1 MDYIKLKL
9 SIYESYGNGEM
20 TSEACSHLID
30 SLDMKYGES
39 IAEEAANAENDFI
52 NASLKV
58 FTESTGEEVLTEAA
72 KNFGAK
78 IKSAWEKFKAWIK
91 KIIEKILNLGKKPEQ
106 QKAKVQV
113 PKALDRALSDAKK
126 WIAKL
131 GGAKTAGAM
140 AAAVA
145 GIVSSTALIIKNRKL
160 KETVGAKTYEYE
172 KFKKEQAD
180 LVKQMQDAALRAQK
194 EINNLTNDNKDIHN
208 KYNADTE
215 KLKKEKDEVS
225 KELDRVTRQRDSLA
239 NQARQLIKDYDSLHS
254 KDSEKIYSLTSK
266 NEDQSKEID
275 KLNDKIFF
283 LKNHLKETEEKLDK
297 AYKELDAKSSSNTS
311 DEKVTDS
318 KILSASTGLVNAV
331 TQTVVA
337 LLPQYSTKTTDDIDG
352 KLSTRISKKGYIHL
366 NVDDNIDMRVLKN
379 AKINGYKSCKYIR
392 ESIKIILREPDPDIR
407 NAWKKA
413 DYIENE
419 INKNVYTIESTFRNK
434 LESKY
439 DFDSIDGIKSFA
451 NDYSSN
457 SGEVGAM
464 IKNAVEEAKK
474 VSSLGDKYK
483 LIERSND
490 TKDNANRAVK
500 DYRDAYQSY
509 KITSITYDIIRDMVI
524 DSKKRLHNIKEPFDD

>member
-1 MDYIKLKL
+1 MDYMKLKL
-9 SIYESYGNGEM
+9 SIYESYGNGEI

-39 IAEEAANAENDFI
+39 IAEEAENAENDFI

-58 FTESTGEEVLTEAA
+58 FTESAGEDVLTEAA
-72 KNFGAK
+72 KDFGAK
-78 IKSAWEKFKAWIK
+78 IKAAWEKFKAWIK

-131 GGAKTAGAM
+131 GGAKTVGAM
-140 AAAVA
+140 AAAIA

-180 LVKQMQDAALRAQK
+180 LVKQMQDAALKAQQEIENLKTRNTYLRNIGQDFSKDNASLRSKLDDAEKRLAAAQAKAK
-194 EINNLTNDNKDIHN
+194 EDTDRLARKNDDQRQTIGSQQIKIGDQKDEI
-208 KYNADTE
+208 A
-215 KLKKEKDEVS
+215 KLKKEV
-225 KELDRVTRQRDSLA
+225 
-239 NQARQLIKDYDSLHS
+239 
-254 KDSEKIYSLTSK
+254 
-266 NEDQSKEID
+266 ED
-275 KLNDKIFF
+275 
-283 LKNHLKETEEKLDK
+283 LKKQIS
-297 AYKELDAKSSSNTS
+297 DAKKSKPENQKTVDNTS

-331 TQTVVA
+331 TQTVVG

-419 INKNVYTIESTFRNK
+419 INKNYYTIESTFRNK

-509 KITSITYDIIRDMVI
+509 KITCITYDIIRDMVI
-524 DSKKRLHNIKEPFDD
+524 DSKKRLHNIK

>member
-1 MDYIKLKL
+1 MDYMKLKL

-58 FTESTGEEVLTEAA
+58 FTESAGEDALTEAA
-72 KNFGAK
+72 KDFGAK
-78 IKSAWEKFKAWIK
+78 IKAAWEKFKAWIK

-106 QKAKVQV
+106 QKAKIQV
-113 PKALDRALSDAKK
+113 PKALDKALSDAKK

-145 GIVSSTALIIKNRKL
+145 GIMSSTALIIKNRKL

-180 LVKQMQDAALRAQK
+180 LVKQMQDAALKAQQ

-208 KYNADTE
+208 KYSADTE

-225 KELDRVTRQRDSLA
+225 KELDRVTKQRDSLA
-239 NQARQLIKDYDSLHS
+239 NQARQLIKDYDSLYR

-283 LKNHLKETEEKLDK
+283 LKNDLKETEEKLDK
-297 AYKELDAKSSSNTS
+297 AYKELDAKSSSSTS

-352 KLSTRISKKGYIHL
+352 KVSTYVSKYGYIHFREG
-366 NVDDNIDMRVLKN
+366 NNPDMRILMD
-379 AKINGYKSCKYIR
+379 AKSSGRKSR
-392 ESIKIILREPDPDIR
+392 
-407 NAWKKA
+407 
-413 DYIENE
+413 DYIKNFIKTKLMADNSVISDYLKKIDDVDRE
-419 INKNVYTIESTFRNK
+419 ISNSTDTVESTFRNK
-434 LESKY
+434 LESAY
-439 DFDSIDGIKSFA
+439 NFDTIDGMRAFA
-451 NDYSSN
+451 NDYASG
-457 SGEVGAM
+457 SGEVGSM
-464 IKNAVEEAKK
+464 IKNAINEAKK
-474 VSSLGDKYK
+474 VSSIGTKYK
-483 LIERSND
+483 SMGNHIEYS
-490 TKDNANRAVK
+490 KDKADAAVK
-500 DYRDAYQSY
+500 DYRDIYQAYQ
-509 KITSITYDIIRDMVI
+509 ITRMTYDIIRDMSI
-524 DSKKRLHNIKEPFDD
+524 DLKKHLHNVK